1 MRQYYPKDNSHL
13 SNVLSPPK
21 RNYSYRRS
29 QSKQSWLTRRARLT
43 YLRLIRLRGKPKAIA
58 IGLAMGVFAGF
69 FPFLG
74 LQTVVGVCLA
84 AIFKGSKVAA
94 AAATWVSNPLTYV
107 PIFLFNYKVGKL
119 LLGIEE
125 SRAIVPLDF
134 TSLDAF
140 RELGYSF
147 GITLLTGCFVVGAIA
162 ASLTYFY
169 SLNIIARLR
178 IQRRRRRK

>member
-1 MRQYYPKDNSHL
+1 MSQYYRKDNSHL

-21 RNYSYRRS
+21 QKYPYRQRKRS
-29 QSKQSWLTRRARLT
+29 QSWLKKRFRLT
-43 YLRLIRLRGKPKAIA
+43 YLRLIRLRGNPKAIS

-74 LQTVVGVCLA
+74 LQTIVGVCLA
-84 AIFKGSKVAA
+84 AVFRGSKVAA
-94 AAATWVSNPLTYV
+94 AAATWISNPLTYV

-178 IQRRRRRK
+178 SRRRRR